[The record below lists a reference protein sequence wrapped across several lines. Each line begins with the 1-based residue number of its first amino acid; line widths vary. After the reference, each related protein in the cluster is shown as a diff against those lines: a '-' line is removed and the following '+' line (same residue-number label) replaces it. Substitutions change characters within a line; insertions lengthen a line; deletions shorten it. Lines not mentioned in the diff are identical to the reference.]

1 MSSLTLALGLS
12 MHLGFEGNY
21 NQIHP
26 HVKYQ
31 EDWKIAGAYYN
42 SMDRMSLYVGY
53 RYEYKDFGAE
63 FAIVTGYD
71 ELNDV
76 VPMIRATYKNFF
88 IAPAAEDV
96 NGNIEP
102 GILIGFEYDF
112 R

>member
-63 FAIVTGYD
+63 FAVEQDMTKLMMLY
-71 ELNDV
+71 L
-76 VPMIRATYKNFF
+76 
-88 IAPAAEDV
+88 
-96 NGNIEP
+96 
-102 GILIGFEYDF
+102 
-112 R
+112 